1 MTFLSTPF
9 RLACAAGAMAVALAT
24 APLAVA
30 GGITVRDASGGEV
43 TVNDASRI
51 VSIGGAVTEILYA
64 LKLDQRIAA
73 VDTTSLFPPQAL
85 KTKPNVGYLR
95 QLSPEG
101 VLGLNPTLVLAADG
115 AGPKEAIAVLE
126 TASVPYVRVPDHFT
140 GEGVIDK
147 IRLIAAAT
155 GEAKRGDCLAAGVRA
170 DLDALAKVRAGIKQ
184 PKRVLFIL
192 SLANGRAMVA
202 GRGTAADGIIRLAG
216 AQNAITEF
224 EGYKPINEEAIVAAK
239 PQAVLAMEREGY
251 KLKADE
257 VLGGAGFNLTP
268 AAADKAFVSM
278 EGQYLL
284 GFGPRT
290 ARAARDLAHALDQKV
305 DARLPSDTTAAASA
319 CAE

>member
-1 MTFLSTPF
+1 MAGLSTRF
-9 RLACAAGAMAVALAT
+9 QFARNAAAVAAIFAATSLAMAAELTVQDAAGR
-24 APLAVA
+24 
-30 GGITVRDASGGEV
+30 TVSIRDA
-43 TVNDASRI
+43 TRI
-51 VSIGGAVTEILYA
+51 VSVGGAVTEILYA
-64 LKLDQRIAA
+64 LGLEDKVIA

-101 VLGLNPTLVLAADG
+101 VLGLNPSLVLAADG
-115 AGPKEAIAVLE
+115 AGPKEAVAVLE
-126 TASVPYVRVPDHFT
+126 KASVPYVHVPDHFS
-140 GEGVIDK
+140 GEGILER
-147 IRLIAAAT
+147 IRLVAAST
-155 GEAKRGDCLAAGVRA
+155 GMIKRGECLAKNVSN
-170 DLDALAKVRAGIKQ
+170 DLDALATLRAKIKE
-184 PKRVLFIL
+184 PVRVLFIL

-251 KLKADE
+251 RLKAEE
-257 VLGGAGFNLTP
+257 VLSGAGFNLTP
-268 AAADKAFVSM
+268 AAANKIFVSM

-290 ARAARDLAHALDQKV
+290 ARAARDLAHALDPKA
-305 DARLPSDTTAAASA
+305 DARLPSDTSGAADS
-319 CAE
+319 CPE

>member
-1 MTFLSTPF
+1 MTVLSTSF
-9 RLACAAGAMAVALAT
+9 RLACVASVTVAALTTASAT
-24 APLAVA
+24 FA
-30 GGITVRDASGGEV
+30 GGITVRDAAGRDV
-43 TVNDASRI
+43 TINDASRI

-73 VDTTSLFPPQAL
+73 IDTTSLFPKEAL

-101 VLGLNPTLVLAADG
+101 VLGLNPSLVLAADG
-115 AGPKEAIAVLE
+115 AGPKEAVAVLE
-126 TASVPYVRVPDHFT
+126 KASVPYVHVPDHFT
-140 GEGVIDK
+140 GDGILDR

-155 GEAKRGDCLAAGVRA
+155 GMGKRGECLARNVSD
-170 DLDALAKVRAGIKQ
+170 DLAALAKLRATIKE

-239 PQAVLAMEREGY
+239 PQAVLAMERDGY
-251 KLKADE
+251 RLSAEE
-257 VLGGAGFNLTP
+257 VLSGAGFNLTP
-268 AAADKAFVSM
+268 AAANKVFVSM

-290 ARAARDLAHALDQKV
+290 ARAARDLAHALDPKS
-305 DARLPSDTTAAASA
+305 DARLPSDTPASA
-319 CAE
+319 DSCPE

>member
-1 MTFLSTPF
+1 MTALSTPF
-9 RLACAAGAMAVALAT
+9 RIACLAGAMAAALAT
-24 APLAVA
+24 AQPSLA
-30 GGITVRDASGGEV
+30 GGITVRDAAGRDV
-43 TVNDASRI
+43 TINDASRI
-51 VSIGGAVTEILYA
+51 ISIGGAVTEILYA

-101 VLGLNPTLVLAADG
+101 VLGLNPSLVLAAEG
-115 AGPKEAIAVLE
+115 AGPKEAVAVLE

-140 GEGVIDK
+140 GEGIIEK

-155 GEAKRGDCLAAGVRA
+155 GVEKRGECLAAGVRV
-170 DLDALAKVRAGIKQ
+170 DLDALAKVRAAIKE

-216 AQNAITEF
+216 AQNAISEF

-239 PQAVLAMEREGY
+239 PQAILAMEREGY
-251 KLKADE
+251 RLKADE
-257 VLGGAGFNLTP
+257 VLGWAGFNLTP
-268 AAADKAFVSM
+268 AAAGKAFVSM

-290 ARAARDLAHALDQKV
+290 ARAARDLAHALDSKA
-305 DARLPSDTTAAASA
+305 DARLPSDTTGAASA
-319 CAE
+319 CLE